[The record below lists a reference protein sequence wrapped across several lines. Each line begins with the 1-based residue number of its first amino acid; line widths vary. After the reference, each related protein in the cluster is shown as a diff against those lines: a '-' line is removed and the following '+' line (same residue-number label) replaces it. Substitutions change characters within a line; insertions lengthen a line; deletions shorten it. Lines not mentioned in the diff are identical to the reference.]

1 MAMMRASVLALIGG
15 GILSVPLRADLKITM
30 KETFA
35 GRTTS
40 SVEYYKGNRWR
51 SDSEPGGGYW
61 IIDSA
66 NKRTITVDPVK
77 REYSVNTF
85 TRTGP
90 TSDPSQTIVI
100 EIETRDTGEQQQ
112 MFGHPVQHVIT
123 TERRHTEYPG
133 KPSSETRE
141 IMTDGWYMDL
151 PLPFP
156 NHSRIGA
163 VAVLTT
169 FTIGQQTVP
178 TVKVTRHGP
187 VPRGLPVW
195 EKTGEKLSEVTE
207 ISEDPLDQSLFE
219 PPEGFR
225 RVVHPFPAERL
236 SWSDQLLF
244 RWRQF
249 EDWLGVVCC
258 R

>member
-1 MAMMRASVLALIGG
+1 MAMMRAGVLALIGG

-30 KETFA
+30 KQTFA
-35 GRTTS
+35 GRTTT

-51 SDSEPGGGYW
+51 SDSEPGGGYR
-61 IIDSA
+61 IVDSV
-66 NKRTITVDPVK
+66 NRRTITVDRVK

-85 TRTGP
+85 THAGP

-112 MFGHPVQHVIT
+112 MFGHPAHHIIT

-133 KPSSETRE
+133 KPSSETDE
-141 IMTDGWYMDL
+141 IMTDGWYMDV
-151 PLPFP
+151 PVPFP
-156 NHSRIGA
+156 NPSRIGS
-163 VAVLTT
+163 VAV
-169 FTIGQQTVP
+169 FTLGEHGQQMVP
-178 TVKVTRHGP
+178 AIKITRHGP
-187 VPRGLPVW
+187 TPHGLPVW
-195 EKTGEKLSEVTE
+195 EKTAENLMEVTE
-207 ISEDPLDQSLFE
+207 FSEDPLDQSLFE

-225 RVVHPFPAERL
+225 RVVHPFPGERL

-249 EDWLGVVCC
+249 EDWLGGLL
-258 R
+258 